1 MKHKNNIPDLN
12 DPDPQPPE
20 LREAHYP
27 TLKKVWR
34 GWAIGIA
41 IVLVVILTLSII
53 FRATGY

>member
-1 MKHKNNIPDLN
+1 MKRKNNTPDPN

-20 LREAHYP
+20 LRESNYP

-41 IVLVVILTLSII
+41 IVFVIIFILSII
-53 FRATGY
+53 FKKTGY